1 MEKEVTP
8 GPPGLQGHNVVFRQV
23 WVRYI
28 GAEVAKRPELKQFDT
43 LKPASVKTVVLRF
56 VSEQCYNDQSKCSW
70 QSLIKNPGLH
80 ARQWSSCVAS
90 PRTLQDSWGWTEI
103 ASSPGKTSPVR
114 GLLRVHLSTVANLLT
129 ASGRELNGQRWFVEF
144 AAKCPTDSIGGRFD
158 KTEVTWQ
165 NAEPKETYG
174 AYVERVRQLS
184 LDMGVIRGFRQL
196 GVRRPATQADQSHDR
211 KIRRLWKSSRAP
223 RSWEFEQ
230 VEFLAQQAGLQEIEF
245 LEKVPQRGGAIWR
258 F

>member
-1 MEKEVTP
+1 MW
-8 GPPGLQGHNVVFRQV
+8 PP
-23 WVRYI
+23 
-28 GAEVAKRPELKQFDT
+28 
-43 LKPASVKTVVLRF
+43 PALCKTHGDGQR
-56 VSEQCYNDQSKCSW
+56 C
-70 QSLIKNPGLH
+70 
-80 ARQWSSCVAS
+80 
-90 PRTLQDSWGWTEI
+90 
-103 ASSPGKTSPVR
+103 
-114 GLLRVHLSTVANLLT
+114 
-129 ASGRELNGQRWFVEF
+129 GRELNGQRWFVEL